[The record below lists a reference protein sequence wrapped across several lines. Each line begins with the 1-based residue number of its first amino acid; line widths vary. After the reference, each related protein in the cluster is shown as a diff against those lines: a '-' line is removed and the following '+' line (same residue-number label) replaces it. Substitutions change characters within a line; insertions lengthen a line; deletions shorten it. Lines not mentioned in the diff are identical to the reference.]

1 MFLAHPFFLQVG
13 KNVDKWL
20 WMLGAHRVM
29 TRGEGDCNVV
39 KSKHGSIEADFR
51 AWKTKFI
58 SQLQVLCKGE
68 KKSCDGNCKKGK
80 CESNQRSSEEMELG
94 SHTQDGLHQRDP
106 EVCSLCPC
114 FCFPPVF
121 GDAKPHL
128 CPEKLF
134 IWLLVGRK
142 IWNPC
147 GGVLESVVLEQGPQ
161 TF

>member
-1 MFLAHPFFLQVG
+1 
-13 KNVDKWL
+13 
-20 WMLGAHRVM
+20 MLGAHRVM

-106 EVCSLCPC
+106 EVCSLCVHVSSFLLC
-114 FCFPPVF
+114 LEMLNLTSALRNYLFGYWLEGRSGTHVGVF
-121 GDAKPHL
+121 
-128 CPEKLF
+128 
-134 IWLLVGRK
+134 
-142 IWNPC
+142 
-147 GGVLESVVLEQGPQ
+147 
-161 TF
+161 